1 MSKARHTLK
10 WYLHDWMRHRGIQS
24 FAAFARRIGEQGHS
38 VSSAHVARLMQTPE
52 LLSLPMLD
60 AVCRVLDCTPG
71 ELLRTASQPHPIV
84 KPRPTTTL
92 ELPKPS
98 PPRLPEDVRR
108 QVVGPPIR
116 ALHAR
121 TSTRPKLKS
130 ED

>member
-1 MSKARHTLK
+1 MSDSHHTLK
-10 WYLHDWMRHRGIQS
+10 WYLREWMRHRGILS
-24 FAAFARRIGEQGHS
+24 YAAFARRIGEQGHS
-38 VSSAHVARLMQTPE
+38 VSSAHVARLMATPE
-52 LLSLPMLD
+52 LLSLPMLE

-71 ELLRTASQPHPIV
+71 ELLRTASQPHPIA
-84 KPRPTTTL
+84 KAHPHPAL
-92 ELPKPS
+92 ELPKPP

-121 TSTRPKLKS
+121 TLMRHKPKN